1 MIGGFPYLIPI
12 PHFNETGKFRFYYS
26 GHFYSFEKYMQPM
39 NMIKNYYGEKYA
51 FEYCFLLHYVAW
63 LAVPSFVGCLVII
76 KMGLIYSETKSIG
89 SAMDT
94 ELNGAFGLFLT
105 LWATCFVESW
115 KRK

>member
-1 MIGGFPYLIPI
+1 
-12 PHFNETGKFRFYYS
+12 
-26 GHFYSFEKYMQPM
+26 M

-63 LAVPSFVGCLVII
+63 LAVPSFVGCFVVLRMVFR
-76 KMGLIYSETKSIG
+76 YQQTKDPG
-89 SAMDT
+89 EAMDT
-94 ELNGAFGLFLT
+94 DMNGAFGLFLT